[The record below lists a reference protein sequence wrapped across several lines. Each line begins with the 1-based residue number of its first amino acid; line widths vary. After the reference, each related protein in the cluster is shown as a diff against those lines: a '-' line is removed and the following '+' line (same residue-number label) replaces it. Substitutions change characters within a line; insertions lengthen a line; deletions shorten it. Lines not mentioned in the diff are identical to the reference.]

1 MNNYMIED
9 FHQKLIGLINN
20 SGLTV
25 GTAYFILKDVLNSLE
40 KLYIQSI
47 QEDKENADKYFHMA
61 ISAGSNP
68 TELKNAINYYKT
80 GLEETE

>member
-25 GTAYFILKDVLNSLE
+25 GTAYFILKDTLNSLE

-47 QEDKENADKYFHMA
+47 QEDKEN
-61 ISAGSNP
+61 
-68 TELKNAINYYKT
+68 INSIIETHEIGKDAPESSVEEEAPVKKT
-80 GLEETE
+80 IEKK

>member
-47 QEDKENADKYFHMA
+47 QEDKENINSIVETHEIGKDAPE
-61 ISAGSNP
+61 GSFEEEAP
-68 TELKNAINYYKT
+68 IKKT
-80 GLEETE
+80 IETK

>member
-47 QEDKENADKYFHMA
+47 QEDKENINSIIETHEIGKDAPE
-61 ISAGSNP
+61 GSFEEEAP
-68 TELKNAINYYKT
+68 IKKT
-80 GLEETE
+80 IETK